1 MHRLISTLAFGGST
15 AALVILIGTRAV
27 ESYDHAFFSL
37 DRGTAAETVRVLGQP
52 VYTLAIG
59 LGVRPPLHGN
69 LGASPAAT
77 LARYLP
83 SPLTYW
89 LMLTLAIAAASLLV
103 RTALEPL
110 CGPLIAWLALVLH
123 FCSVPNGELHVFDD

>member
-52 VYTLAIG
+52 WRSGLASG
-59 LGVRPPLHGN
+59 RRCTATSARHRPRR
-69 LGASPAAT
+69 S
-77 LARYLP
+77 R
-83 SPLTYW
+83 
-89 LMLTLAIAAASLLV
+89 AISRRHL
-103 RTALEPL
+103 RT
-110 CGPLIAWLALVLH
+110 G
-123 FCSVPNGELHVFDD
+123 